1 MSKYLKA
8 LKKKQERQ
16 KFHEGSHS
24 YSKKKG
30 HTPHNPNEAG
40 HAQAIA
46 EAKAVAAEAAE
57 KRALDAPIKKEQ
69 EQAQRDA
76 AVEGTKVR
84 LGTSEQ
90 QKPEAPEL
98 PDATAGVDEVTK
110 RMENFK
116 KNATDQEILDF
127 FETGQDEIKKMSTG
141 REQKINTIGSGS
153 KKAKAI
159 GQVDAADAAETSTVK
174 APEEPL
180 EASVAGTEL
189 TKEIQDDVGPPQGS
203 AAKVLEQVD
212 TKNVL
217 SSADTGKELAGK
229 GVNQEIS
236 AAIANDPEGALE
248 KLDGTDL
255 ESRANIA
262 DLPEEA
268 LMSAQMNGL
277 LAGMEEGKTPLW
289 AKPAVDK
296 VNAMLAARGMTA
308 SSIGQGELFNA
319 IIQSAMPI
327 AQSNAQALQARASQ
341 KLDAAVKFKT
351 QEAAF
356 EQEMEIANLSNQQ
369 QAYMEK
375 IKFKQQN
382 MLSDTAAA
390 NATAQFNATSEN
402 QTKQFMASL
411 ENNINQ
417 YNSSAENAMKT
428 FNITEKNKMEA
439 LNAGNELAVA
449 QFNSQQQN
457 DMVKFYEQ
465 NELAREQFNVTNAQA
480 IEQSNLA
487 WRRSTNTAATAAVN
501 AANQQ
506 NVQNAFNMST
516 LEQTQMW
523 QQLRDTASYVRDSY
537 ERDQDRK
544 TTLFNTVIGNKD
556 LIKSNNMA
564 DQRMS
569 YWSNWLEKTL

>member
-24 YSKKKG
+24 APKKKRG
-30 HTPHNPNEAG
+30 WSPHNPNEG
-40 HAQAIA
+40 FHQANIDA
-46 EAKAVAAEAAE
+46 AKQREADAAE
-57 KRALDAPIKKEQ
+57 KAVLDAPIKKEQ
-69 EQAQRDA
+69 EQAERDA
-76 AVEGTKVR
+76 AVESTKIR

-90 QKPEAPEL
+90 QKPEAPSL
-98 PDATAGVDEVTK
+98 PDATSGLDESTK
-110 RMENFK
+110 RLEQFK

-127 FETGQDEIKKMSTG
+127 FETGQDEIQKMSTG
-141 REQKINTIGSGS
+141 REQKIDTIPTEGEE
-153 KKAKAI
+153 AV
-159 GQVDAADAAETSTVK
+159 GQVKAADAAKTTTAEK
-174 APEEPL
+174 PKEPL
-180 EASVAGTEL
+180 ETATVGTAL

-212 TKNVL
+212 TKNIL
-217 SSADTGKELAGK
+217 TSADTGKDLEGK
-229 GVNQEIS
+229 GVDAEIS
-236 AAIANDPEGALE
+236 NAIANDPEGALE
-248 KLDGTDL
+248 KLDGTDI

-356 EQEMEIANLSNQQ
+356 EQEMEIANLNNQQ

-375 IKFKQQN
+375 LKFKQQN
-382 MLSDTAAA
+382 MLSDTAAK
-390 NATAQFNATSEN
+390 NAAAQFNATSEN

-417 YNSSAENAMKT
+417 FNASAENAMKT

-487 WRRSTNTAATAAVN
+487 WRRSTNTAATAAIN

-506 NVQNAFNMST
+506 NVQNAFNMTT

-544 TTLFNTVIGNKD
+544 TTLFNTVIGNKE
-556 LIKSNNMA
+556 LIKSNDMA
-564 DQRMS
+564 DQRME
-569 YWSNWLEKTL
+569 YWSSWLEKTL